1 MLKLSSAAG
10 TIISLSLVL
19 AGCGSDQWDRDGR
32 DAALSVLTPRAPAPA
47 EVVRSSKVA
56 FSGRSSAASGG
67 RVTVTAIDG
76 QNRTHT
82 CATTIR
88 SDQTWSCTQQL
99 ADGGDVQSG
108 PVRGEDVDRGA
119 HDGSGADAVQR
130 GAARALRPWGAGCGA
145 LGD

>member
-10 TIISLSLVL
+10 TILSFALVL
-19 AGCGSDQWDRDGR
+19 AGCGSDQFDRDGR
-32 DAALSVLTPRAPAPA
+32 DATLSVLTPRAPAPA

-82 CATTIR
+82 CTTTIR

-99 ADGGDVQSG
+99 ADGGDTWTAPIATPDFSSAGVDLL
-108 PVRGEDVDRGA
+108 VRNP
-119 HDGSGADAVQR
+119 
-130 GAARALRPWGAGCGA
+130 RPPAPRHA
-145 LGD
+145 PTPAPAP

>member
-19 AGCGSDQWDRDGR
+19 AGCGSDQWNRDGR
-32 DAALSVLTPRAPAPA
+32 EAALSVLTPRAPAPA
-47 EVVRSSKVA
+47 EVVRSSKVF

-99 ADGGDVQSG
+99 AEGGYTWTDPSAYAASG
-108 PVRGEDVDRGA
+108 PGGV
-119 HDGSGADAVQR
+119 
-130 GAARALRPWGAGCGA
+130 
-145 LGD
+145 